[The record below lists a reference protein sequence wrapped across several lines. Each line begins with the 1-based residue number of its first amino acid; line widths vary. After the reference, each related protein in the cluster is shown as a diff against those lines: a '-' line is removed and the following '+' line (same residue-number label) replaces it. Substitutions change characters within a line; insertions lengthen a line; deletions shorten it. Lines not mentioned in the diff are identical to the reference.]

1 MKQFLSGASGS
12 NDAHAT
18 NGERTVIAAAG
29 EIAVTP
35 VAPAP
40 ITREIAPPATNGEI
54 AVAPRESIK
63 VGPKLSEELQVVS
76 AQSVTW
82 RSREHLCKILLDIVS
97 ERTGYPP
104 EMIGVDQDLESD
116 LGIDSIKR
124 VEIFSVVQDRL
135 PSSVF
140 EKLAQSN
147 QDLTRVRNLKGW
159 VEALLAAGEA
169 VDA

>member
-1 MKQFLSGASGS
+1 M
-12 NDAHAT
+12 
-18 NGERTVIAAAG
+18 
-29 EIAVTP
+29 
-35 VAPAP
+35 
-40 ITREIAPPATNGEI
+40 
-54 AVAPRESIK
+54 AVAPRESIRVVRAAGRAPSCVSSK
-63 VGPKLSEELQVVS
+63 RDLEEPGPPLQDPARDRQRAHWLSS
-76 AQSVTW
+76 
-82 RSREHLCKILLDIVS
+82 
-97 ERTGYPP
+97 
-104 EMIGVDQDLESD
+104 EMIEVDQDLESD

-169 VDA
+169 VDAEEASIRRTSLDAYRAHQRTMRAFWILSAEFSPRF